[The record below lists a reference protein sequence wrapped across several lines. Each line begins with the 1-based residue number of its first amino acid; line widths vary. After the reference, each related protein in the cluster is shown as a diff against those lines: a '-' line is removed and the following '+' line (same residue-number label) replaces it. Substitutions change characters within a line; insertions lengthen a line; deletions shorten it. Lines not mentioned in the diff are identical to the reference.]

1 MPTFAAMGLSAILA
15 VILVYI
21 VSMYSA
27 LGNLTMHSGALSDYR
42 IVKEMIE
49 DDMTAP
55 QITEELFRRQK
66 KSNTDETLKSIYYRK
81 KKMQGVSESSYVISK
96 RTLTIDENED
106 KSDSN

>member
-1 MPTFAAMGLSAILA
+1 
-15 VILVYI
+15 
-21 VSMYSA
+21 
-27 LGNLTMHSGALSDYR
+27 MHSGALSDYR
-42 IVKEMIE
+42 VVKELIE